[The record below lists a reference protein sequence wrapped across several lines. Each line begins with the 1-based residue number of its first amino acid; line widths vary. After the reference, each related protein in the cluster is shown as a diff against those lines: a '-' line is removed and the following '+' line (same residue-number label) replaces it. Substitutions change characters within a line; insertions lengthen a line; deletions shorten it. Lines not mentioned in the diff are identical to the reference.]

1 MLICNIMQ
9 KEEAINLI
17 KAFFTSKDFPLN
29 GFNSENNYF
38 QAMIDEEIVAF
49 NFRDEIL
56 TCSALIYEFQRPPK
70 TKVLA
75 EIETEADLE
84 KRGKI
89 KYEEENRTLYISKEF
104 AKVIEEEDFINKMN
118 LLIDASK
125 NWSNEVLD
133 RVASKAFHPE
143 ELKAKSE
150 NV

>member
-1 MLICNIMQ
+1 M
-9 KEEAINLI
+9 
-17 KAFFTSKDFPLN
+17 F
-29 GFNSENNYF
+29 
-38 QAMIDEEIVAF
+38 DEEIVAF

-70 TKVLA
+70 AKVLA
-75 EIETEADLE
+75 EIEAEARLE

-89 KYEEENRTLYISKEF
+89 KYEEENRTLYITTQF
-104 AKVIEEEDFINKMN
+104 AETIEEEDFINKVN

-143 ELKAKSE
+143 ELE
-150 NV
+150 